1 MPEQSSQ
8 EFKIEALEADIKR
21 LSEEIQKH
29 REMPENKVLGGQEL
43 VKKSIQAMVSTPPST
58 AQAVQQSGGALPD
71 YAAGASAESKLE
83 IEHLVDIAFNQ
94 GIDKANAQA
103 MKSSPF
109 IMDAFH
115 DAMAAK
121 LYPELQKRGIL
132 K

>member
-1 MPEQSSQ
+1 MPEQPIP
-8 EFKIEALEADIKR
+8 EFNHEVLEADIKR

-29 REMPENKVLGGQEL
+29 REMPENRVLGGQEL
-43 VKKSIQAMVSTPPST
+43 VKKSIQSITPVSQQT
-58 AQAVQQSGGALPD
+58 APQQSGGSLPD
-71 YAAGASAESKLE
+71 YASQAPAESRLE
-83 IEHLVDIAFNQ
+83 IEYLVDIAMHQ

-115 DAMAAK
+115 DTMAAK

>member
-1 MPEQSSQ
+1 MPEQPLQ
-8 EFKIEALEADIKR
+8 QFNLEVLEADMKR
-21 LSEEIQKH
+21 LSQEIQRR
-29 REMPENKVLGGQEL
+29 REMPENHILGGQEL
-43 VKKSIQAMVSTPPST
+43 VKKSIQAMVPAPTPP
-58 AQAVQQSGGALPD
+58 APPAQQSGGTLPD
-71 YAAGASAESKLE
+71 YAAEAPAESRLE
-83 IEHLVDIAFNQ
+83 IEYLVDMALHH

-109 IMDAFH
+109 IIDAFH

>member
-1 MPEQSSQ
+1 MPEQPLQ
-8 EFKIEALEADIKR
+8 EFNHEVLEADIKR
-21 LSEEIQKH
+21 LSQEIQKH
-29 REMPENKVLGGQEL
+29 NEMPENRMLGGQEL
-43 VKKSIQAMVSTPPST
+43 VKKSIQSISP
-58 AQAVQQSGGALPD
+58 AVPQPAPQQSGGSLPD
-71 YAAGASAESKLE
+71 YAAQAPAEAKLE
-83 IEHLVDIAFNQ
+83 IEYLVDIAMHQ

-115 DAMAAK
+115 DSMAAK